1 VVVRFLIWLGRG
13 RTNLGCG
20 CHWFCS
26 FCLGILGVAV
36 SSRKRPEL
44 NCYRVFLD
52 SLGVLTWRGGSSKDP
67 SDEFSA
73 LVYAFGVLSREPP
86 GCVSGWYRAGGHEFA
101 HEPVEWAYVAR
112 CMGHR
117 LDRGLVR
124 RFPRLLPVCAL
135 VFEGGR
141 WPWCE
146 SVVSGDHGACYLYA
160 CALGGR
166 LPVPMHNRL
175 LLEGGSEF
183 ARRYI
188 SDFCGML

>member
-1 VVVRFLIWLGRG
+1 MG
-13 RTNLGCG
+13 
-20 CHWFCS
+20 
-26 FCLGILGVAV
+26 V

-44 NCYRVFLD
+44 SCFRLFVE
-52 SLGVLTWRGGSSKDP
+52 SLGVLSWMGCTSKDP
-67 SDEFSA
+67 LVEFSS
-73 LVYAFGVLSREPP
+73 VVSAFGVVSRERPST
-86 GCVSGWYRAGGHEFA
+86 VASWFRASGGELALER
-101 HEPVEWAYVAR
+101 VEWAYVAR

-117 LDRGLVR
+117 LERGVLR

-146 SVVSGDHGACYLYA
+146 DVVVGDHGACYLYA